1 MAFTLK
7 YEAVRRLP
15 NPMVKINPM
24 KNGTGKIV
32 NLQDRVDKLNK
43 NAAWKKTKKN
53 WVEAG
58 KTVDISRIPKFILE
72 ELGLLNIAED
82 VQREL
87 DEKHCANRIAPVEV
101 FDPALMQPALCIKTS
116 KGEYISINSQHTVST
131 IAGLIDAGLVPG
143 VTDWRKF
150 KFPFYY
156 VETDSLA
163 FARRAFGV
171 FNGKGSK
178 KQSQYM
184 QLRNAVYIV
193 RIDKETSDPDE
204 VAKER
209 RVSIAEKHECFPV
222 ELNSDF
228 IKYPGTFT
236 NISTFE
242 GLTDD
247 EIDMS
252 CAWHNKYFHYEGIHV
267 SLFFIYRDLVRKFKP
282 AKCKVTPQLEE
293 ELAALIQN
301 LFGSLSQFAES
312 CKKVWRL
319 YTDAKFGYEDD
330 WNDDI
335 YAEALLQL
343 YKKFGGAEKIPKA
356 ILDTHDDLVEFF
368 DDDILNLADNNVLSV
383 SNN

>member
-1 MAFTLK
+1 MSFNLT
-7 YEAVRRLP
+7 YQDVVRKP

-24 KNGTGKIV
+24 KQGSGKIV

-43 NAAWKKTKKN
+43 NAAWKKTKKS
-53 WVEAG
+53 WAEQG
-58 KTVDISRIPKFILE
+58 KVFDVSRIPRFTME
-72 ELGLLNIAED
+72 ELGLLDIAED

-87 DEKHCANRIAPVEV
+87 DEKHCANRIAPTDV
-101 FDPALMQPALCIKTS
+101 FDPALLQPALCIKTS
-116 KGEYISINSQHTVST
+116 NGKYISINSQHTVST
-131 IAGLIDAGLVPG
+131 VAALIDAGLVPG
-143 VTDWRKF
+143 VTDWRTF

-171 FNGKGSK
+171 HNGKGSK

-193 RIDKETSDPDE
+193 RIDKETSDADE

-209 RVSIAEKHECFPV
+209 QVSIAEQHECFPV
-222 ELNSDF
+222 EVGSDYT
-228 IKYPGTFT
+228 KYPGTFT

-242 GLTDD
+242 NLSDE
-247 EIDMS
+247 EIDMA

-282 AKCKVTPQLEE
+282 AKCKVTGQLEE
-293 ELAALIQN
+293 ELAALIQS
-301 LFGSLSQFAES
+301 LFGNLAQFAES
-312 CKKVWRL
+312 CKAVWSS
-319 YTDAKFGYEDD
+319 YTENKHGYKDD

-343 YKKFGGAEKIPKA
+343 YKKFGGQEKLPKA
-356 ILDTHDDLVEFF
+356 LLETHDDLVEFF
-368 DDDILNLADNNVLSV
+368 DDDILNLAP
-383 SNN
+383 

>member
-1 MAFTLK
+1 MAFNLTYQEVLHK
-7 YEAVRRLP
+7 P

-24 KNGTGKIV
+24 KQGSGKIV
-32 NLQDRVDKLNK
+32 NLQDRIDKLNK
-43 NAAWKKTKKN
+43 NAAWKKTKKA
-53 WVEAG
+53 WVEQG
-58 KTVDISRIPKFILE
+58 KVFDVSRIPQFTME
-72 ELGLLNIAED
+72 DLGLLDIAED

-87 DEKHCANRIAPVEV
+87 DEKHCANRIAPPDV
-101 FDPALMQPALCIKTS
+101 FDPALLQPALCIKTS
-116 KGEYISINSQHTVST
+116 KGKYISINSQHTVST
-131 IAGLIDAGLVPG
+131 VAALIDAGLVPG
-143 VTDWRKF
+143 ASDWRTF

-171 FNGKGSK
+171 HNGKGSK

-193 RIDKETSDPDE
+193 RLDGETSDPDE

-209 RVSIAEKHECFPV
+209 KVSIAEKHHCFPV
-222 ELNSDF
+222 EVGSDYT
-228 IKYPGTFT
+228 KYPGTFT

-242 GLTDD
+242 GLSDD
-247 EIDMS
+247 EINMA

-267 SLFFIYRDLVRKFKP
+267 SLFFIYRDFVRKFKP
-282 AKCKVTPQLEE
+282 AKCKVTAELEE
-293 ELAALIQN
+293 ELAALIQS
-301 LFGSLSQFAES
+301 LFGNLAQFADS

-319 YTDAKFGYEDD
+319 YTEAKFDYEDD

-343 YKKFGGAEKIPKA
+343 YKKFGGGEKLPKA
-356 ILDTHDDLVEFF
+356 ITETHDDLVEFF
-368 DDDILNLADNNVLSV
+368 DDDILNLAR
-383 SNN
+383 

>member
-1 MAFTLK
+1 MSFDLK
-7 YEAVRRLP
+7 YEAVVKKP

-24 KNGTGKIV
+24 KHGSGKIV

-43 NAAWKKTKKN
+43 NAAWKKTKKA
-53 WVEAG
+53 WAEQG
-58 KTVDISRIPKFILE
+58 KMFDITRIPKFTME
-72 ELGLLNIAED
+72 ELGLLDIAED

-87 DEKHCANRIAPVEV
+87 DEKHCANRIAPPDV
-101 FDPALMQPALCIKTS
+101 FDPALLQPALCIKTS
-116 KGEYISINSQHTVST
+116 KGKYISINSQHTVST
-131 IAGLIDAGLVPG
+131 VAALIDAGLVPG
-143 VTDWRKF
+143 ATDWRTF
-150 KFPFYY
+150 KFPFYF

-171 FNGKGSK
+171 HNGKGSK

-193 RIDKETSDPDE
+193 RIDKETSDADE

-209 RVSIAEKHECFPV
+209 KVSIAEKHNCFPV
-222 ELNSDF
+222 EVSSDYT
-228 IKYPGTFT
+228 KYPGTFT

-242 GLTDD
+242 GLSDD
-247 EIDMS
+247 EIDMA

-267 SLFFIYRDLVRKFKP
+267 SLFFIYRDFVRKFKP
-282 AKCKVTPQLEE
+282 AKCKVTSQLEE
-293 ELAALIQN
+293 ELAALIQS
-301 LFGSLSQFAES
+301 LFGNLAQFADS

-319 YTDAKFGYEDD
+319 YTEAKFGYEDD

-343 YKKFGGAEKIPKA
+343 YKRFGGTEKLPKS
-356 ILDTHDDLVEFF
+356 ITETHEDLVEFF
-368 DDDILNLADNNVLSV
+368 DEDILNLVP
-383 SNN
+383 

>member
-1 MAFTLK
+1 MTFTLK
-7 YEAVRRLP
+7 YEAVRRIP

-58 KTVDISRIPKFILE
+58 KTVDVSRIPKFILE

-184 QLRNAVYIV
+184 QLRL
-193 RIDKETSDPDE
+193 S
-204 VAKER
+204 
-209 RVSIAEKHECFPV
+209 
-222 ELNSDF
+222 L
-228 IKYPGTFT
+228 
-236 NISTFE
+236 
-242 GLTDD
+242 
-247 EIDMS
+247 
-252 CAWHNKYFHYEGIHV
+252 IH
-267 SLFFIYRDLVRKFKP
+267 I
-282 AKCKVTPQLEE
+282 
-293 ELAALIQN
+293 
-301 LFGSLSQFAES
+301 
-312 CKKVWRL
+312 
-319 YTDAKFGYEDD
+319 
-330 WNDDI
+330 
-335 YAEALLQL
+335 
-343 YKKFGGAEKIPKA
+343 
-356 ILDTHDDLVEFF
+356 
-368 DDDILNLADNNVLSV
+368 
-383 SNN
+383 